1 MYKNKK
7 SGIIGIVISVI
18 ILILLVILTNTE
30 NSNLSYIE
38 NVANKLVNPIQNGLT
53 YVKNRLHGNS
63 SFFTN
68 INNLQNENA
77 NLINK
82 NNQLEE
88 TLRELETIKAE
99 NQTLKEYLKLTEKYT
114 DYTTVVADV
123 INRDISN
130 YSKTIVINVG
140 KNDGIKENMTVIA
153 AEGLVGYVI
162 SATATTS
169 KVQTIADSSSNTSS
183 LLSSSRDS
191 IVCKGI
197 LDENNTIR
205 AVYIP
210 TEATISVDD
219 TVETS
224 GLGGI
229 YPKGI
234 YIGKV
239 SKIINGT
246 NLNDRYALVDTAV
259 NFNKLETVLVITN
272 SK

>member
-7 SGIIGIVISVI
+7 GEIIGIIVTVI

-53 YVKNRLHGNS
+53 YLKNKIHGNS

-68 INNLQNENA
+68 INDLQAENEELQA
-77 NLINK
+77 R
-82 NNQLEE
+82 NNELEE
-88 TLRELETIKAE
+88 ALREFETIKAE
-99 NQTLKEYLKLTEKYT
+99 NQTLKEYLNLTEKYS
-114 DYTTVVADV
+114 DYTTVAADV
-123 INRDISN
+123 ISRDISN
-130 YSKTIVINVG
+130 YSKTIVINAG
-140 KNDGIKENMTVIA
+140 TKSGIQENMTVIA

-162 SATATTS
+162 SATDSTS
-169 KVQTIADSSSNTSS
+169 KVQTIIDSSSNTSS
-183 LLSSSRDS
+183 ILSSSRDS
-191 IVCKGI
+191 VVCKGI
-197 LDENNTIR
+197 LDDNTNLK

-210 TEATISVDD
+210 TDATVAQGD

-234 YIGKV
+234 YIGTV
-239 SKIINGT
+239 SKVENTT
-246 NLNDRYALVDTAV
+246 NLNDRYAFVETAV
-259 NFNKLETVLVITN
+259 DFNKLETVLVITN
-272 SK
+272 

>member
-7 SGIIGIVISVI
+7 GGIVGIVITII
-18 ILILLVILTNTE
+18 ILILLVVLTNTE

-53 YVKNRLHGNS
+53 YIKNKIHGNS

-68 INNLQNENA
+68 INELKTENEELQ
-77 NLINK
+77 NK
-82 NNQLEE
+82 NNKLEE

-99 NQTLKEYLKLTEKYT
+99 NQTLKEYLNLTEKYN
-114 DYTTVVADV
+114 DYTTVAADV
-123 INRDISN
+123 ISRDISN
-130 YSKTIVINVG
+130 YSKTIVINAG
-140 KNDGIKENMTVIA
+140 KKSGIKENMTVIA
-153 AEGLVGYVI
+153 SEGLVGHVI
-162 SATATTS
+162 SATDTTS
-169 KVQTIADSSSNTSS
+169 KVQTIIDSSSNTSS
-183 LLSSSRDS
+183 IFSSSRES
-191 IVCKGI
+191 IVCKG
-197 LDENNTIR
+197 LLEENSKLK

-210 TEATISVDD
+210 TEATIAQDD

-239 SKIINGT
+239 SKVVNTT
-246 NLNDRYALVDTAV
+246 NLNDRYALIETAV

-272 SK
+272 EY